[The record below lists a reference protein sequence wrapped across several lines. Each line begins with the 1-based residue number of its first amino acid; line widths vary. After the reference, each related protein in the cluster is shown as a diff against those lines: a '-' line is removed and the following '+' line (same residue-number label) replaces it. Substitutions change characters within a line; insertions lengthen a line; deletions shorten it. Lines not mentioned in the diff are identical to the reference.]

1 MAMSQGLEHVE
12 ATLALVQSASG
23 SLSVLGGVDAD
34 WKALAATRLASTVA
48 LLEATKGRFFLKT
61 RLCLPFAKR
70 CEDEAKRLV
79 AVLAEMG
86 AQAAPEALER
96 LNGALEALEKAVK
109 TLDERSL
116 MQGMAIT

>member
-1 MAMSQGLEHVE
+1 MAISQGLEHVE
-12 ATLALVQSASG
+12 AALALVQSASG
-23 SLSVLGGVDAD
+23 SLNELGGLNAE
-34 WKALAATRLASTVA
+34 WRALAATRLASMVT

-70 CEDEAKRLV
+70 CEDEARGLV

-86 AQAAPEALER
+86 TQAAPEAVER
-96 LNGALEALEKAVK
+96 LNGTLEALEKAVK